1 MSVEIIAQPHPLRSD
16 AYRTTAPVGA
26 TLADLLGDAPPAVH
40 AQVNGEIW
48 PRERWHE
55 PLPPGIVNV
64 YAVPQGDAGRLLGMI
79 VIAVAA
85 AYTGGAA
92 AAWASSATGLG
103 LSSSAAAA
111 FGAGVSA
118 AITVA
123 GSLALNALIPPKLPD
138 TPSASSSTIAKSL
151 TGTRNQMNPYGVV
164 PRVYGNPRWHPPLA
178 AAPVTEIAGNDQYLR
193 MLLCL
198 GYGPLEIGGH
208 IVGDGYPMLTHAA
221 SLPTGTIRI
230 GETDIGQY
238 QDVEWQI
245 GTPDQLT
252 LFSQDIHEEAV
263 SAALDYVLDRPTDA
277 PAQWVI
283 HSGLTAVRT
292 TAADT
297 REISLDLVFPQGLRT
312 INSKGRTDEGSQA
325 PKVDFRI
332 EYRVPGGGWIT
343 VPGNST
349 PPTQR
354 VLVRDEWGNT
364 YWDER
369 QIDPDERPGDYH
381 RISGPSERTL
391 RRNIRWRVAAGQYEV
406 RVTRVRS
413 FFQNFEAIVS
423 DCTWTAL
430 RSIQTGR
437 PYTGRHVL
445 MALRIRATD
454 QLNGVIDQLNIRTR
468 SVVRVWDGSSFSL
481 QPTDNPAW
489 HYLDALSGP
498 QLGRPIADSRINLE
512 QLRDWAQWCDQQGLE
527 YHWVHDAPETLLDR
541 LRAIAAA
548 GQAAFALQDGL
559 YGVIRDDP
567 DAPVM
572 QVITPRNATGFSS
585 QRQYRDLP
593 HALRVKYIDPETWT
607 DAERIVCRDG
617 YYDPNSGDPI
627 PAGAKPATVFED
639 LQTQGVASAE
649 EAWHH
654 GQYFF
659 RQALLRPET
668 YTVEMDWEHLALTRG
683 DRARIAYDAIL
694 VGLGWGRVKQLTTDA
709 QGRATVLVLDE
720 RVILEPSKT
729 YGVRIR
735 RQDGTQATAAVVADV
750 VGETNTLTLAE
761 PVAGVHVGDL
771 VLYGEHGRESIDCKV
786 VKIEPGPDFT
796 ARVTLVDAA
805 PDIYDYGAPPDYDP
819 GITRPLP
826 IEQIAPPAPLIIEL
840 VSDSSTLVVTETGEF
855 QPGVRVVW
863 QLRGTTLPVDR
874 VEARYGSDGAWQ
886 YASAAPGDTL
896 SMAVPEVSR
905 LAVQVRVRS
914 IYGVWS
920 AWSGASY
927 FTPTTAAAPP
937 SDVSGFALAAIG
949 DQAQL
954 SWAPVRDVDVLH
966 GGHVRIY
973 HAPSL
978 DAPISAATPLA
989 RLAGTSTTATVP
1001 LLYGTYF
1008 ALLEDA
1014 GGRLS
1019 RNPARI
1025 VSSSARIQRLNVVET
1040 VTEGPSFPGV
1050 HNGTVAIDG
1059 VLKLSSALTIDELPD
1074 IDSAGPIDTIGG
1086 VVADGEYL
1094 LAETADLGAVYTC
1107 RLAAS
1112 IDTTAYL
1119 ADDFIDGRGMVDDW
1133 PDVDGTAGVVGPAVQ
1148 LYVRTTRDDPAAA
1161 PQWSGWQP
1169 FVVGD
1174 YTARGYQFRLV
1185 LSTDDS
1191 SQQIQVR
1198 RLAVSIDVPDRI
1210 ESGDDVL
1217 IPPEGL
1223 TIKFAA
1229 GFYKRPAIGV
1239 TAENLANGERVIVS
1253 DKSRTG
1259 FRVQVVDAA
1268 GQGVARTVDWI
1279 AKGFGYEEQTDAA

>member
-1 MSVEIIAQPHPLRSD
+1 MSVEIIAHPHPLRSD
-16 AYRTTAPVGA
+16 IYRATAPVGA

-48 PRERWHE
+48 PRSRWHE

-64 YAVPQGDAGRLLGMI
+64 YAVPQGDAWRLLGMI
-79 VIAVAA
+79 AIAVAA
-85 AYTGGAA
+85 AYTGGLAA
-92 AAWASSATGLG
+92 QALGMVTASGALTAGGMAVS
-103 LSSSAAAA
+103 
-111 FGAGVSA
+111 AGVA
-118 AITVA
+118 GVITVA

-178 AAPVTEIAGNDQYLR
+178 ATPVTEIAGNDQYLR

-238 QDVEWQI
+238 EDVEWEI
-245 GTPDQLT
+245 GTADQLT
-252 LFSQDIHEEAV
+252 LFSQDIHEESV
-263 SAALDYVLDRPTDA
+263 SAALDLQST
-277 PAQWVI
+277 
-283 HSGLTAVRT
+283 SGEGGWFADNVSAVRT
-292 TAADT
+292 TAPGT
-297 REISLDLVFPQGLRT
+297 REISIDIVFPTGLWSAGKNGKT
-312 INSKGRTDEGSQA
+312 NSNDPTVE
-325 PKVDFRI
+325 FRI
-332 EYRVPGGGWIT
+332 EYRVVGASTWT
-343 VPGNST
+343 V
-349 PPTQR
+349 
-354 VLVRDEWGNT
+354 VHDAWHVR
-364 YWDER
+364 
-369 QIDPDERPGDYH
+369 
-381 RISGPSERTL
+381 GPHKETV
-391 RRNIRWRVAAGQYEV
+391 RRNLRWSVQEGQYEV
-406 RVTRVRS
+406 RVTRVRTYLADRELVQS
-413 FFQNFEAIVS
+413 DAIWS
-423 DCTWTAL
+423 AL
-430 RSIQTGR
+430 RSIQTGW

-454 QLNGVIDQLNIRTR
+454 QLSGVIDQLNIRTR

-489 HYLDALSGP
+489 HYLNALSGQ

-512 QLRDWAQWCDQQGLE
+512 QLLDWAQWCDQQGLE

-559 YGVIRDDP
+559 YGVIHDDP

-572 QVITPRNATGFSS
+572 QVITPRNATGFAS

-607 DAERIVCRDG
+607 DAERIVYRAG
-617 YYDPNSGDPI
+617 YSEAN
-627 PAGAKPATVFED
+627 ATIFED

-659 RQALLRPET
+659 RQAILRPET

-720 RVILEPSKT
+720 RVLLEPSKA

-863 QLRGTTLPVDR
+863 QLRGTTLPIDR
-874 VEARYGSDGAWQ
+874 VEARYGSGDAWQ
-886 YASAAPGDTL
+886 YASAAPGENL

-914 IYGVWS
+914 SYGVWS

-978 DAPISAATPLA
+978 DATISGATLLA

-1107 RLAAS
+1107 RLTAS

-1133 PDVDGTAGVVGPAVQ
+1133 PDVDGAAGVVGPAVQ

-1191 SQQIQVR
+1191 SQQIQVN

-1210 ESGDDVL
+1210 ESGEDVL

-1259 FRVQVVDAA
+1259 FLVQVVNAA
-1268 GQGVARTVDWI
+1268 DQGVARTIDWI
-1279 AKGFGYEEQTDAA
+1279 AKGFGYEEADYAA